1 MQPEELYKRIQQKKA
16 PVVVDVRHGFEFN
29 SGHVPGAVHAPTW
42 KLLLRLV
49 PLPAD
54 RAAELVVTCE
64 LGPRAQIAKGLLGL
78 IGYRNVTLLDGHM
91 SRWRKSGLPME
102 K

>member
-1 MQPEELYKRIQQKKA
+1 MQPEELYKRIQQKKT

-54 RAAELVVTCE
+54 RTAELVVTCE